1 MTRLFLTLLLS
12 LLALA
17 ACNQSEPATV
27 GSFRPDA
34 VKIEV
39 AESGF
44 HRLTAGSLKTAGL
57 DVAALSAQTVQL
69 RQGATAVPFL
79 IDDGDLIFYGQA
91 PDNRYTA
98 VRPYLLE
105 LGKAGVVMTETAVSP
120 GDQPT
125 LAQLPVTL
133 RLEQNNIYEAT
144 ALPFLPPAEQD
155 NSYADLWFWQKL
167 DLQQDKVTIPLDLT
181 AVADGS
187 AALMLNLW
195 GQSENAQIT
204 ADHDLDVV
212 VNGQTAATVRW
223 DGRQFYRGQLA
234 LPSGSL
240 QSGENSLILDNEV
253 PGASFLDIMLF
264 NWLEL
269 TYLAEPVAVNDLL
282 QFGGVTGQVTLTGFS
297 QRPLLFDIQDP
308 ANPRLLTGWTF
319 AGGAAQLSVS
329 EAMVVT
335 AVAPPAYLAP
345 AAISPVRASDWGN
358 PQQQADLLIVT
369 TDELA
374 PALAPLVE
382 ARQAQGLSV
391 AVVPVTE
398 IYDAFGQGE
407 ATPASITAFVKYA
420 LENWQQPRPRYL
432 FLVGEAT
439 ADYRNYLGQAPANLI
454 PSPMVPVQYSGETVS
469 DSRLADVDGDQ
480 RPDLAIGRWPVSTV
494 AEVDSLVARTLA
506 YEAGTADTRAIFAT
520 DGTESHFATMAQ
532 RLADAANLT
541 IELFPGARA
550 NEVAA
555 QFNQG
560 AWLATY
566 IGHGSTGQW
575 GKEDVFTL
583 DAVSQLASTTPSIVL
598 QLTCLTG
605 LFAHPQAIS
614 LSERMLTH
622 EGGPV
627 LIIAATSLTLSAH
640 QEPFAAALLQNLQAP
655 DLTRIGDAFQEAKLS
670 LPVEGDSGLREI
682 SDTFVLLGDP
692 SAKIVRPSTDY

>member
-1 MTRLFLTLLLS
+1 MTRLFFTLLL
-12 LLALA
+12 LTGLA
-17 ACNQSEPATV
+17 ACRQADPVIV
-27 GSFRPDA
+27 GSFRPAA

-44 HRLTAGSLKTAGL
+44 YRLTAASLAAAGL
-57 DVAALSAQTVQL
+57 DIASLTAKTVHLQ
-69 RQGATAVPFL
+69 QGATAVPFL
-79 IDDGDLIFYGQA
+79 IDDDDLIFYGQA

-98 VRPYLLE
+98 VRTYLLE
-105 LGKAGVVMTETAVSP
+105 LGKAGVVMAETAVPTS
-120 GDQPT
+120 GRPT

-133 RLEQNNIYEAT
+133 RLEQNNFYEAR

-167 DLQQDKVTIPLDLT
+167 DLQQNKVPITLDLT

-187 AALMLNLW
+187 ATLTLDLW
-195 GQSENAQIT
+195 GQSENSQIA

-212 VNGQTAATVRW
+212 MNGQTVATVQW
-223 DGRQFYRGQLA
+223 DGRQFYNGQLA
-234 LPSGSL
+234 LPPGSL
-240 QSGENSLILDNEV
+240 QSGENSLVLDNEG

-269 TYLAEPVAVNDLL
+269 TYLAEPVAVDDSL
-282 QFGGVTGQVTLTGFS
+282 QFGGVAGQVALTGFS
-297 QRPLLFDIQDP
+297 QRPLLFDTRDP
-308 ANPRLLTGWTF
+308 ANPQRLTGWTF
-319 AGGAAQLSVS
+319 VDGAVQLSVS
-329 EAMVVT
+329 ETMMVT
-335 AVAPPAYLAP
+335 AVAPPAYLTP
-345 AAISPVRASDWGN
+345 TAISPVRASEWHN

-382 ARQAQGLSV
+382 ARQTQGLSV
-391 AVVPVTE
+391 AVVPVAE

-407 ATPASITAFVKYA
+407 ATPASITSFVKYA
-420 LENWQQPRPRYL
+420 LENWQPPQPRYL

-469 DSRLADVDGDQ
+469 DSRLADMDGDH
-480 RPDLAIGRWPVSTV
+480 RPDLAVGRWPVSTV
-494 AEVDSLVARTLA
+494 AEVESLVSRTLA
-506 YEAGTADTRAIFAT
+506 YEAGTAVTRAIFAT
-520 DGTESHFATMAQ
+520 DGTERQFAAIAQ
-532 RLADAANLT
+532 NLADTANLT
-541 IELFPGARA
+541 SEVFNGAQA

-560 AWLATY
+560 AWLTIY

-583 DAVSQLASTTPSIVL
+583 DAVSQLASPTPSIVL

-605 LFAHPQAIS
+605 LFAHPQDTS

-627 LIIAATSLTLSAH
+627 LIVAATSLTLSAH
-640 QEPFAAALLQNLQAP
+640 QEPFATALLQNLQAP
-655 DLTRIGDAFQEAKLS
+655 DLPRIGDAFQEAKLS
-670 LPVEGDSGLREI
+670 LPIESDNSLREI

-692 SAKIVRPSTDY
+692 SAKIVRPGTDD